1 VKRRMWLLAALFVFL
16 WATPARADN
25 RVIVRTTLG
34 GNGLQALLNNPLLS
48 LCGLPLL
55 GQACTVAPLDGPLG
69 QVFLVTTPID
79 PTTFLSILRPLIG
92 IVDAELDQLISMI
105 GGLNSVT
112 TPPAALTDSTQVTYY
127 NAKVSNGY
135 VNQPAAQK
143 VRVSTAQSQFQVAG
157 SGIVADIDTG
167 VDPNHPAFATV
178 LLPGYDF
185 TRNQGGAS
193 ELNDLT
199 PTDFPVYPPTAC
211 SSTSCPKPATVNQ
224 SSAAILDQSSA
235 AILDTKPQYA
245 AFGHGTMV
253 LGVIH
258 LVAPNAKLLPLKA
271 FHSDGTGYLA
281 DILHAIYYAAQN
293 GANVINMSFNFTT
306 YSTELESALN
316 YASQSALICATSA
329 GNDGKN
335 EIVYPA
341 ALQSVAMGVA
351 STSDTDMR
359 SSFSNYGNA
368 IVWVAAPGEGIVTT
382 YPFNSYAAGWGTS
395 FSAPFVSGTSALL
408 LNKQPTNES
417 QAAAAVGHAVPIGP
431 DMGNGRLDA
440 VLALQAISP
449 ADFSLSSNPTTST
462 ITAGQLA
469 TYNLAVTPSSGFN
482 QPVALNCSGLP
493 PASTCVITP
502 MVTPGGT
509 TPATAIVTVQ
519 TTVRAVLPPAGPV
532 RINPLP
538 WDVLTRLVWLLG
550 WLTWLLVWTSRGR
563 LGQTSRQRPDLAF
576 AVGLLAV
583 SLCFYSCSG
592 ITSVPPSGP
601 ATLSSLT
608 LNSTSVNGGSPS
620 PGSVTLSAPAPSGG
634 ALVSLSSSNTAV
646 ATVPASVTIP
656 AGATSATFT
665 VTSLPVT
672 APTPVTISVSY
683 AGVTQ
688 TATLTVTP
696 PPTLTSLTL
705 NQTSVNGG
713 SSFTGSVTLSGP
725 APGGGALVSLASAN
739 TAVATVPASVTIPA
753 GASTATFTGTTL
765 AVTASTLVTISVSYA
780 GVTQTAS
787 LTVTPPPTL
796 TSLALN
802 PTSVNGGS
810 PSTGNVTL
818 SGPAPNGG
826 ALASL
831 SSSNTA
837 VATVLANV
845 TIPAGATSLTF
856 TVTTLAVTASTPI
869 TISASYAGVTKT
881 TSLTVTPQPP
891 SGPTLTSL
899 TLNPTSVNA
908 GSLSTGSVTLS
919 GPAPTAGAIVSLSS
933 SDTAVATV
941 PASVTIPSGVTSAAF
956 TVTTLAVT
964 ASTPI
969 TISAS
974 YAGVTQ
980 NASLAVVTPTL
991 TSLTLNPT
999 SVNGGS
1005 PSTGNLK
1012 LSGPALTGGAI
1023 VSLSS
1028 SNTAAAT
1035 VPANVTIPA
1044 GATSLTFTVTTLAV
1058 TASTPITISASY
1070 AGVTKTASLIVTPQP
1085 PSGPTLTSLT
1095 LNPTSVN
1102 GGSPSTGSVTLSG
1115 LAPTGGALVSLSS
1128 SDATA
1133 ATVPATVT
1141 IPAGVT
1147 SAAFTVTTLAV
1158 TASTPITISASYAG
1172 VTQTAFLTVTPTLT
1186 SLTLNPTSVNGGSPS
1201 TGNLKLSG
1209 PAPTGGAIVSL
1220 SSSNTAA
1227 ATVPASVT
1235 IPAGAASLTF
1245 TVTTL
1250 AVTAS
1255 TPITISASYAGVTK
1269 TASLIVTPQPPPGPT
1284 LTSLTLNPTSVNGG
1298 SPSTGSVTLSASA
1311 LTGGV
1316 IVSLSSDK
1324 PAVAT
1329 VPASVTI
1336 PAGATSATFTVTTLA
1351 VTASTPVNI
1360 SASYAGVTHTAPL
1373 TVTPAPPPGTPA
1385 GTYILTITGTA
1396 GNLSHNTSVTLV
1408 VN

>member
-1 VKRRMWLLAALFVFL
+1 MKRRMWLLAALFVFL

-92 IVDAELDQLISMI
+92 IVDAELDQLVSMI
-105 GGLNSVT
+105 GGLLVPSPLPAGLMSDR
-112 TPPAALTDSTQVTYY
+112 TPVTYY
-127 NAKVSNGY
+127 GTTAWNSYA
-135 VNQPAAQK
+135 NQPAATIVQVQK
-143 VRVSTAQSQFQVAG
+143 AQAQFNVSGTGGV
-157 SGIVADIDTG
+157 IADIDTG
-167 VDPNHPAFATV
+167 VDPNHPVLAGV

-185 TRNQGGAS
+185 TRNQSGGS
-193 ELNDLT
+193 EL
-199 PTDFPVYPPTAC
+199 TDFTDPTPQSCLTTC
-211 SSTSCPKPATVNQ
+211 SPAVVNQ

-235 AILDTKPQYA
+235 AILDQNPKYA

-253 LGVIH
+253 MGVIH

-271 FHSDGTGYLA
+271 FHSDGTGYLS
-281 DILHAIYYAAQN
+281 DILHAIYYAVQN
-293 GANVINMSFNFTT
+293 QSKANVINMSFDFTS

-351 STSDTDMR
+351 STSNSDMR

-368 IVWVAAPGEGIVTT
+368 IVWVAAPGESIVTT

-408 LNKQPTNES
+408 LNKQANTNES
-417 QAAAAVGHAVPIGP
+417 QAAAAVAHAVPVGS

-440 VLALQAISP
+440 VLALGAISP

-462 ITAGQLA
+462 INAGQLA
-469 TYNLAVTPSSGFN
+469 TYALAVNPTNGFN
-482 QPVALNCSGLP
+482 QTVALSCSGFP
-493 PASTCVITP
+493 QASTCVITP
-502 MVTPGGT
+502 LAATPDGT
-509 TPATAIVTVQ
+509 NPATATITVQ
-519 TTVRAVLPPAGPV
+519 TTVRAVLPPAAPV

-550 WLTWLLVWTSRGR
+550 WLTWLLVWTTRGR

-656 AGATSATFT
+656 AGATSVTFT

-672 APTPVTISVSY
+672 VPTPVTISVSY
-683 AGVTQ
+683 AGATQ
-688 TATLTVTP
+688 TASLMVTPATPP
-696 PPTLTSLTL
+696 PPTLSSLTL
-705 NQTSVNGG
+705 NPTSVNGG
-713 SSFTGSVTLSGP
+713 SPFTGSVTLSGP

-765 AVTASTLVTISVSYA
+765 AVTASTPVTISVSYA

-826 ALASL
+826 ALVSL

-856 TVTTLAVTASTPI
+856 S
-869 TISASYAGVTKT
+869 
-881 TSLTVTPQPP
+881 
-891 SGPTLTSL
+891 
-899 TLNPTSVNA
+899 
-908 GSLSTGSVTLS
+908 
-919 GPAPTAGAIVSLSS
+919 
-933 SDTAVATV
+933 
-941 PASVTIPSGVTSAAF
+941 
-956 TVTTLAVT
+956 
-964 ASTPI
+964 
-969 TISAS
+969 
-974 YAGVTQ
+974 
-980 NASLAVVTPTL
+980 
-991 TSLTLNPT
+991 
-999 SVNGGS
+999 
-1005 PSTGNLK
+1005 
-1012 LSGPALTGGAI
+1012 
-1023 VSLSS
+1023 
-1028 SNTAAAT
+1028 
-1035 VPANVTIPA
+1035 
-1044 GATSLTFTVTTLAV
+1044 VTTLAV

-1070 AGVTKTASLIVTPQP
+1070 AGVTKTASLTVTPQP

-1115 LAPTGGALVSLSS
+1115 PAPTAGALVSLSS
-1128 SDATA
+1128 S
-1133 ATVPATVT
+1133 
-1141 IPAGVT
+1141 
-1147 SAAFTVTTLAV
+1147 
-1158 TASTPITISASYAG
+1158 
-1172 VTQTAFLTVTPTLT
+1172 
-1186 SLTLNPTSVNGGSPS
+1186 NM
-1201 TGNLKLSG
+1201 
-1209 PAPTGGAIVSL
+1209 
-1220 SSSNTAA
+1220 AA

-1235 IPAGAASLTF
+1235 VPAGATSLTF
-1245 TVTTL
+1245 TVPTL

-1255 TPITISASYAGVTK
+1255 TT
-1269 TASLIVTPQPPPGPT
+1269 
-1284 LTSLTLNPTSVNGG
+1284 
-1298 SPSTGSVTLSASA
+1298 
-1311 LTGGV
+1311 
-1316 IVSLSSDK
+1316 
-1324 PAVAT
+1324 
-1329 VPASVTI
+1329 
-1336 PAGATSATFTVTTLA
+1336 
-1351 VTASTPVNI
+1351 VNI
-1360 SASYAGVTHTAPL
+1360 SASYAGVTHTASLVVAP
-1373 TVTPAPPPGTPA
+1373 TPPPGTPA
-1385 GTYILTITGTA
+1385 GTYTLTITGKS
-1396 GNLSHNTSVTLV
+1396 GNLTHNTTVILI